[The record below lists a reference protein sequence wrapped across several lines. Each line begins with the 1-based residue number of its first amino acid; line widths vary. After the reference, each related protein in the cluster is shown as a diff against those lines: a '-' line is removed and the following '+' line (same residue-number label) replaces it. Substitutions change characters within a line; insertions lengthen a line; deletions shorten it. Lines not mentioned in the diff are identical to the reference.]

1 MLTYFLSQISFAVC
15 HVFFM
20 HVEIGYMK
28 SVLGCT
34 VIRRKEC
41 LTVLDSYLGSLG
53 LQELYWGK
61 VHVIGDLIRGLL
73 KWKLRLGE
81 GFESIAST
89 IEVSLSG
96 FLVEDRE

>member
-1 MLTYFLSQISFAVC
+1 MLTYFLSQISFALS

-53 LQELYWGK
+53 LQKLLSGK
-61 VHVIGDLIRGLL
+61 VHVVGNLTKGLL
-73 KWKLRLGE
+73 KWKSIE
-81 GFESIAST
+81 GK
-89 IEVSLSG
+89 G
-96 FLVEDRE
+96 